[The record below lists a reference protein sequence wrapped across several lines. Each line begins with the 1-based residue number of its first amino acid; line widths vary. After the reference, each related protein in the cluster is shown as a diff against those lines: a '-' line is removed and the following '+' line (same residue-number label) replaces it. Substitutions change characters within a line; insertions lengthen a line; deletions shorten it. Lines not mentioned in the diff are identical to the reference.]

1 MSEIE
6 VNEGSESAAFWKAIG
21 SSDRSQYDSL
31 LKSKLLVIVWLCD
44 DPIQSNGGGGFDQ
57 LRSATVCNS
66 NEFSIVGP
74 SLWNDLSSAIR
85 RKILTGCLLLPL
97 TALRLLYFLGAVTLK
112 ELLIS

>member
-44 DPIQSNGGGGFDQ
+44 DPIQSNGGG
-57 LRSATVCNS
+57 
-66 NEFSIVGP
+66 
-74 SLWNDLSSAIR
+74 
-85 RKILTGCLLLPL
+85 LTN
-97 TALRLLYFLGAVTLK
+97 
-112 ELLIS
+112 